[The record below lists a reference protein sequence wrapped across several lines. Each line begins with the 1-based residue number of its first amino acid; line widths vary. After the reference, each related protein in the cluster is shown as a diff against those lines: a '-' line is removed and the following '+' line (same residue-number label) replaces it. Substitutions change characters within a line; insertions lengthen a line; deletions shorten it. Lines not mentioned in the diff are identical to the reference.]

1 MLKEI
6 SLNEISDFLYGQ
18 VEDRKGM
25 TGCTVIICPTGAIAS
40 CSVRG
45 GGPASHETE
54 LLKPEN
60 TIQKIHSVVL
70 SGGSAYGLEAASG
83 VMRYLEE
90 KNIGFSIG
98 KGVVPIVCGASIFDL
113 NIGSF
118 SARPNKEM
126 GYQACLE
133 AEKKENLKNGNF
145 GAGTGA
151 TVGKILGTEHSM
163 KSGIGTYALQL
174 GDLKVGAIVVV
185 NAIGDVFDR
194 RTGLQI
200 AGLLSDDKLSLCSTL
215 EVMYRNYSEINNNSS
230 LNNTTIA
237 CIVSNAS
244 ISKTEAYR
252 VATLA
257 HNAFAKVINPV
268 HTSMD
273 GDTIFMLANG
283 EVKVDIDNL
292 AIFSIEVLSEAINR
306 AIYSADAIEDYPSW
320 KSLQMKR

>member
-6 SLNEISDFLYGQ
+6 TLNEISNFLYGQ
-18 VEDRKGM
+18 VEDKKGM
-25 TGCTVIICPTGAIAS
+25 TGCTVVLCPTGAMAS
-40 CSVRG
+40 VSVRG

-70 SGGSAYGLEAASG
+70 SGGSAYGLEATSG
-83 VMRYLEE
+83 VMKYLEE
-90 KNIGFSIG
+90 RNIGFSIG

-113 NIGSF
+113 NVGSF
-118 SARPNKEM
+118 HTRPNKEM
-126 GYQACLE
+126 GYRACLE

-151 TVGKILGTEHSM
+151 TVGKILGMEHGM
-163 KSGIGTYALQL
+163 KGGIGTYALQL
-174 GDLKVGAIVVV
+174 GELKVGAIVVV
-185 NAIGDVFDR
+185 NAMGDIFDR
-194 RTGLQI
+194 KTGLQI
-200 AGLLSDDKLSLCSTL
+200 AGPLSEDKNSLQSTQKI
-215 EVMYRNYSEINNNSS
+215 MYENYSKINNNSS
-230 LNNTTIA
+230 LKNTTIA
-237 CIVSNAS
+237 CIVSNAD

-268 HTSMD
+268 HTSLD

-283 EVKVDIDNL
+283 DVKTDIDTL
-292 AIFSIEVLSEAINR
+292 ATFSVEVLSEAINR
-306 AIYSADAIEDYPSW
+306 AIYSAEEIEGYPSW
-320 KSLQMKR
+320 KSLHK